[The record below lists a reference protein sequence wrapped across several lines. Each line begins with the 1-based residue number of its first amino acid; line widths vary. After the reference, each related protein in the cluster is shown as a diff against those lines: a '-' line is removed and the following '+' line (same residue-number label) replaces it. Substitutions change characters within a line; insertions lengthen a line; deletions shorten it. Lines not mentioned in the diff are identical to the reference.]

1 MTEIVTERLVLRPH
15 RLEDGVDSAA
25 MWADEAVTRFIGGR
39 AFSAEESRAR
49 LLRYAGHWA
58 LHGWGFWAVR
68 DRSDGAFLG
77 EVGFGDYRRAIEPP
91 FGAAPEIGWALVPGA
106 QGRGIGREAVAAAL
120 AWGDARCAG
129 GDALFAR
136 TVCMIRPGNA
146 RSLRLAEGLEY
157 RPYAEAQFHGAATLL
172 LERGAPA
179 G

>member
-1 MTEIVTERLVLRPH
+1 
-15 RLEDGVDSAA
+15 
-25 MWADEAVTRFIGGR
+25 MWADAEVTRFIGGR
-39 AFSAEESRAR
+39 VFTAEESRAR

-120 AWGDARCAG
+120 AWGRHELGLRQLISLIRAG
-129 GDALFAR
+129 NL
-136 TVCMIRPGNA
+136 P
-146 RSLRLAEGLEY
+146 SERLALHLG
-157 RPYAEAQFHGAATLL
+157 AQLAG
-172 LERGAPA
+172 EVPMMGAPA
-179 G
+179 NLFRYPD